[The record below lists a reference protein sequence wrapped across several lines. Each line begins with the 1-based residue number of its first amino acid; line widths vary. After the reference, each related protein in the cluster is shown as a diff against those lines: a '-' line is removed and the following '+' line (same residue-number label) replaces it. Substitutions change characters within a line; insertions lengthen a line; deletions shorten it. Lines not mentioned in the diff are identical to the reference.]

1 MFNIFNLFGGP
12 FAQQIQDNFNKANS
26 VEWIKPIVEFLDRII
41 WPLTII
47 VAIVGAIW
55 VIWLGIKMAKA
66 EEASKQKEARKAL
79 INVAIAMLVTL
90 IIVWLLTWFAAN
102 LSAIF
107 DDNKPFS
114 DLPKTAFKNFLKY

>member
-1 MFNIFNLFGGP
+1 MYSLFNLLGGP
-12 FAQQIQDNFNKANS
+12 FENQISSGFGEDSS
-26 VEWIKPIVEFLDRII
+26 VAWLKPIVEFLDRII

-55 VIWLGIKMAKA
+55 VIWLGVKMAKA

-90 IIVWLLTWFAAN
+90 IIV
-102 LSAIF
+102 
-107 DDNKPFS
+107 
-114 DLPKTAFKNFLKY
+114 

>member
-90 IIVWLLTWFAAN
+90 IIV
-102 LSAIF
+102 
-107 DDNKPFS
+107 
-114 DLPKTAFKNFLKY
+114 

>member
-55 VIWLGIKMAKA
+55 VIW
-66 EEASKQKEARKAL
+66 
-79 INVAIAMLVTL
+79 
-90 IIVWLLTWFAAN
+90 
-102 LSAIF
+102 
-107 DDNKPFS
+107 
-114 DLPKTAFKNFLKY
+114 